1 MTVLIAPSILSAD
14 FLKLANEIT
23 DVQEA
28 GADLLHIDVMDGHF
42 VPNITIGPMIVEAV
56 RKATT
61 LQLDAHL
68 MIDNPAAF
76 VESFAH
82 AGADIITI
90 HAESDNHLFRTVD
103 AIKSLGKKAGVAL
116 NPSTPLTA
124 VEYLIGEID
133 LLLIM
138 TVNPGFGGQSYIT
151 AMNDKIKAARNM
163 IAAPGRS
170 IYLEV
175 DGGVKARNAR
185 LVAELGANMLVMG
198 TEIFHSG
205 NYQRED
211 EGDQGTAKGCGVT
224 ARSEFRVASYEAHPK

>member
-1 MTVLIAPSILSAD
+1 MTILIAPSILSAD
-14 FLKLANEIT
+14 FRMLESEIRA
-23 DVQEA
+23 VQEA
-28 GADLLHIDVMDGHF
+28 GADLFHVDVMDGHF

-56 RKATT
+56 RKATA
-61 LQLDAHL
+61 LQLDVHL

-90 HAESDNHLFRTVD
+90 HAEADIHLFRTVD

-124 VEYLIGEID
+124 VEYLISEID

-138 TVNPGFGGQSYIT
+138 TVNPGFGGQTYIT
-151 AMNDKIKAARNM
+151 AMNDKIRAARSM
-163 IAAPGRS
+163 IAGSGRS
-170 IYLEV
+170 ILLAV
-175 DGGVKARNAR
+175 DGGIKASNAR
-185 LVAELGANMLVMG
+185 LVADHGGNLLVMG

-205 NYQRED
+205 NYKEKIREVRREL
-211 EGDQGTAKGCGVT
+211 EGVG
-224 ARSEFRVASYEAHPK
+224 

>member
-1 MTVLIAPSILSAD
+1 MTILIAPSILSAD
-14 FLKLANEIT
+14 FRKLETEIRAV
-23 DVQEA
+23 DEA
-28 GADLLHIDVMDGHF
+28 GADLFHVDVMDGHF

-61 LQLDAHL
+61 LQLDVHL

-90 HAESDNHLFRTVD
+90 HAEADNHLFRTVD
-103 AIKSLGKKAGVAL
+103 AIRSLGKKAGVAL

-151 AMNDKIKAARNM
+151 AMNNKIRAARSM
-163 IAAPGRS
+163 ITDSGRS
-170 IYLEV
+170 VLLAV
-175 DGGVKARNAR
+175 DGGIKARNAR
-185 LVAELGANMLVMG
+185 LVADHGADLLVMG

-205 NYQRED
+205 NYQEKMREVR
-211 EGDQGTAKGCGVT
+211 QVLSVT
-224 ARSEFRVASYEAHPK
+224 C

>member
-14 FLKLANEIT
+14 FRRLAGEIT
-23 DVQEA
+23 AVEEA
-28 GADLLHIDVMDGHF
+28 GADLLHVDVMDGHF

-56 RKATT
+56 RKVTT

-124 VEYLIGEID
+124 VEYLVSEID

-151 AMNDKIKAARNM
+151 AMNDKIKAARSI
-163 IAAPGRS
+163 IAKSGRS
-170 IYLEV
+170 ILLAV
-175 DGGVKARNAR
+175 DGGIKASNAR
-185 LVAELGANMLVMG
+185 LVVELGADLLVMG
-198 TEIFHSG
+198 TEIFHASNYAEKIREVRKEVSRVSG
-205 NYQRED
+205 VE
-211 EGDQGTAKGCGVT
+211 C
-224 ARSEFRVASYEAHPK
+224 

>member
-1 MTVLIAPSILSAD
+1 MAVLIAPSILSAD
-14 FLKLANEIT
+14 FRKLESEIRA
-23 DVQEA
+23 VEEA
-28 GADLLHIDVMDGHF
+28 GADLLHVDVMDGHF

-56 RKATT
+56 RKAATRE
-61 LQLDAHL
+61 LDAHL

-76 VESFAH
+76 VESFAR

-90 HAESDNHLFRTVD
+90 HAETDNHLFRTVD
-103 AIKSLGKKAGVAL
+103 AIKSLGKKAGIAL
-116 NPSTPLTA
+116 NPSTSLAA
-124 VEYLIGEID
+124 VQYLMSEID

-151 AMNDKIKAARNM
+151 AMNDKIKAAANM
-163 IAAPGRS
+163 IAASGRS
-170 IYLEV
+170 ILLAV

-205 NYQRED
+205 NYQEKIREVR
-211 EGDQGTAKGCGVT
+211 EQLKGVG
-224 ARSEFRVASYEAHPK
+224 

>member
-1 MTVLIAPSILSAD
+1 MAVLIAPSILSAD
-14 FLKLANEIT
+14 FRKLATEIT
-23 DVQEA
+23 NVQEA

-56 RKATT
+56 RKTTT

-76 VESFAH
+76 VNSFAH

-103 AIKSLGKKAGVAL
+103 AIKSLGKKAGIAL
-116 NPSTPLTA
+116 NPSTSLAA
-124 VEYLIGEID
+124 VEYLVSEID

-138 TVNPGFGGQSYIT
+138 TVNPGFGGQSYIP
-151 AMNDKIKAARNM
+151 AMNGKIRAAANI
-163 IAAPGRS
+163 IAASGRS
-170 IYLEV
+170 ILLAV
-175 DGGVKARNAR
+175 DGGIKARNAR
-185 LVAELGANMLVMG
+185 VTAELGANMLVMG

-205 NYQRED
+205 NYKEKMREIR
-211 EGDQGTAKGCGVT
+211 EQLKGVG
-224 ARSEFRVASYEAHPK
+224 

>member
-1 MTVLIAPSILSAD
+1 MAVLIAPSILSAD
-14 FLKLANEIT
+14 FRKLASEIT

-76 VESFAH
+76 VDSFAH

-103 AIKSLGKKAGVAL
+103 AIKSLGKKAGIAL
-116 NPSTPLTA
+116 NPSTSLAA
-124 VEYLIGEID
+124 VEYLVSEID

-138 TVNPGFGGQSYIT
+138 TVNPGFGGQSYIP
-151 AMNDKIKAARNM
+151 AMNDKIRAAANI
-163 IAAPGRS
+163 IAASGRS
-170 IYLEV
+170 ILLAV
-175 DGGVKARNAR
+175 DGGIKARNAR
-185 LVAELGANMLVMG
+185 LTAELGANMLVMG

-205 NYQRED
+205 NYKEKMREIR
-211 EGDQGTAKGCGVT
+211 EQLKGVG
-224 ARSEFRVASYEAHPK
+224 

>member
-1 MTVLIAPSILSAD
+1 MTILIAPSILSAD
-14 FLKLANEIT
+14 FRKLESEIRAV
-23 DVQEA
+23 DEA
-28 GADLLHIDVMDGHF
+28 GADLFHVDVMDGHF
-42 VPNITIGPMIVEAV
+42 VPNITIGPMIVEAA

-61 LQLDAHL
+61 LQLDVHL

-90 HAESDNHLFRTVD
+90 HAEADNHLFRTVD
-103 AIKSLGKKAGVAL
+103 AIRSLGKKAGVAL

-151 AMNDKIKAARNM
+151 AMNNKIRAARSM
-163 IAAPGRS
+163 IKDSGRS
-170 IYLEV
+170 ILLAV
-175 DGGVKARNAR
+175 DGGIKARNAR
-185 LVAELGANMLVMG
+185 LVADHGGNVLVMG

-205 NYQRED
+205 NYQEKMREIR
-211 EGDQGTAKGCGVT
+211 EQLKGAG
-224 ARSEFRVASYEAHPK
+224 

>member
-14 FLKLANEIT
+14 FRRLESEIKA
-23 DVQEA
+23 VEEA

-56 RKATT
+56 RKATG

-68 MIDNPAAF
+68 MIENPAAF
-76 VESFAH
+76 VDGFAA

-90 HAESDNHLFRTVD
+90 HAETDNHLFRTVD
-103 AIKSLGKKAGVAL
+103 VIKSLGKKAGVAL

-138 TVNPGFGGQSYIT
+138 TVNPGFGGQNYIS
-151 AMNDKIKAARNM
+151 AMNHKIRAARDLVLKSE
-163 IAAPGRS
+163 RS
-170 IYLEV
+170 ILLAV

-185 LVAELGANMLVMG
+185 LVAGLGANMLVMG
-198 TEIFHSG
+198 TEIFHSE
-205 NYQRED
+205 NYREKMR
-211 EGDQGTAKGCGVT
+211 EVREELKGV
-224 ARSEFRVASYEAHPK
+224 K

>member
-14 FLKLANEIT
+14 FRKLESEIRA
-23 DVQEA
+23 VEEA
-28 GADLLHIDVMDGHF
+28 GADLLHVDVMDGHF
-42 VPNITIGPMIVEAV
+42 VPNITIGTLVVEAV
-56 RKATT
+56 RKAATRE
-61 LQLDAHL
+61 LDAHL

-90 HAESDNHLFRTVD
+90 HAETDNHLFRTVD
-103 AIKSLGKKAGVAL
+103 AIKSLGKKAGIAL
-116 NPSTPLTA
+116 NPSTSLSS

-151 AMNDKIKAARNM
+151 AMNGKIKAAANM
-163 IAAPGRS
+163 IAASGRS
-170 IYLEV
+170 IVLAV
-175 DGGVKARNAR
+175 DGGIKARNAR

-198 TEIFHSG
+198 TEIFHSA
-205 NYQRED
+205 NYQEKIREVR
-211 EGDQGTAKGCGVT
+211 EQLKGVG
-224 ARSEFRVASYEAHPK
+224 

>member
-1 MTVLIAPSILSAD
+1 MTILIAPSILSAD
-14 FLKLANEIT
+14 FRKLESEIRAV
-23 DVQEA
+23 DEA
-28 GADLLHIDVMDGHF
+28 GADLFHVDVMDGHF

-61 LQLDAHL
+61 LQLDVHL

-90 HAESDNHLFRTVD
+90 HAEADNHLFRTVD
-103 AIKSLGKKAGVAL
+103 AIRSLGKKAGVAL

-151 AMNDKIKAARNM
+151 AMNNKIRAARSM
-163 IAAPGRS
+163 ITDSGRS
-170 IYLEV
+170 ILLAV
-175 DGGVKARNAR
+175 DGGIKARNAR
-185 LVAELGANMLVMG
+185 LVADHGADLLVMG

-205 NYQRED
+205 NYQEKMREVR
-211 EGDQGTAKGCGVT
+211 QVLSVT
-224 ARSEFRVASYEAHPK
+224 C

>member
-14 FLKLANEIT
+14 FRKLESEIRA
-23 DVQEA
+23 VEEA
-28 GADLLHIDVMDGHF
+28 GADLLHVDVMDGHF
-42 VPNITIGPMIVEAV
+42 VPNITIGPLVVEAV
-56 RKATT
+56 RKAATRE
-61 LQLDAHL
+61 LDTHL

-90 HAESDNHLFRTVD
+90 HAETDNHLFRTVD
-103 AIKSLGKKAGVAL
+103 AIKSLGKKAGIAL
-116 NPSTPLTA
+116 NPSTSLSS

-151 AMNDKIKAARNM
+151 AMNDKIKAAANM
-163 IAAPGRS
+163 IAATGRS
-170 IYLEV
+170 IVLAV
-175 DGGVKARNAR
+175 DGGIKARNAR

-198 TEIFHSG
+198 TEIFHSA
-205 NYQRED
+205 NYQEKIREVR
-211 EGDQGTAKGCGVT
+211 EQLKGVG
-224 ARSEFRVASYEAHPK
+224 

>member
-14 FLKLANEIT
+14 FRRLGSEIT
-23 DVQEA
+23 VVEEA
-28 GADLLHIDVMDGHF
+28 GADLLHVDVMDGHF
-42 VPNITIGPMIVEAV
+42 VPNITIGPMVVEAV

-61 LQLDAHL
+61 LQLDTHL

-76 VESFAH
+76 VDSFAA

-90 HAESDNHLFRTVD
+90 HAECDKHLFRTVD

-124 VEYLIGEID
+124 VEYLVSEID

-138 TVNPGFGGQSYIT
+138 TVNPGFGGQSYIP
-151 AMNDKIKAARNM
+151 AMNDKIRAARSM
-163 IAAPGRS
+163 IAKSGRP
-170 IYLEV
+170 IHLAV
-175 DGGVKARNAR
+175 DGGIKARNAR
-185 LVAELGANMLVMG
+185 LMAQLGASLLVMG

-205 NYQRED
+205 NYQEKIREIREEI
-211 EGDQGTAKGCGVT
+211 EGVG
-224 ARSEFRVASYEAHPK
+224 

>member
-1 MTVLIAPSILSAD
+1 MAVLIAPSILSAD
-14 FLKLANEIT
+14 FRKLEEEIKA
-23 DVQEA
+23 VEEA
-28 GADLLHIDVMDGHF
+28 GADLLHVDVMDGHF
-42 VPNITIGPMIVEAV
+42 VPNITIGPMIAEAV

-61 LQLDAHL
+61 LQVDAHL

-116 NPSTPLTA
+116 NPSTPLSA
-124 VEYLIGEID
+124 VEYLITEID

-151 AMNDKIKAARNM
+151 AMNEKIRAASRI
-163 IAAPGRS
+163 IAESGRQ
-170 IYLEV
+170 IILAV
-175 DGGVKARNAR
+175 DGGVKASNAR
-185 LVAELGANMLVMG
+185 QVADLGGRLLVMG
-198 TEIFHSG
+198 TEIFHSAD
-205 NYQRED
+205 YKQKIREVR
-211 EGDQGTAKGCGVT
+211 EELKGV
-224 ARSEFRVASYEAHPK
+224 K